1 MAEDAT
7 FQVNYIEGVNK
18 FNSARSKAF
27 WEEMFG
33 FVRGKTVELMS
44 FDDVRARLNL
54 REEHYKGIQD
64 VPLDKIAG
72 SVGRHK
78 DFTSAFLPKSSKMKD
93 RWSRVYAKA
102 NGLEGLPP
110 IELYRV
116 GDVYFVRDGNHRV
129 SVAKQLDAKSI
140 EAHVTE
146 LPTSVPIR
154 PGMTGKDLDAVE
166 AYSDFLDET
175 GLLKTR
181 PHHISIELSDPSG
194 YHELMGHIYLH
205 QRMKEQ
211 MTGKLMTAD
220 EAAADWYDAVYR
232 PAVTLIRKYDVLS
245 HTDKERTEADV
256 YLWLFDHMRE
266 ARRHYG
272 DDSEVHT
279 FSEALV
285 DYLRENKA
293 DVPNELELEEDDSV
307 ILSKTQA
314 LKAVKANRTPENGNQ
329 G

>member
-7 FQVNYIEGVNK
+7 FQTNFIEGVSK

-33 FVRGKTVELMS
+33 LVRGKTVELMS

-78 DFTSAFLPKSSKMKD
+78 DFTKAFLPKSSSMKD
-93 RWSRVYAKA
+93 RWSRVYAKTT
-102 NGLEGLPP
+102 GLEGLPP

-116 GDVYFVRDGNHRV
+116 GDAYFVRDGNHRV
-129 SVAKQLDAKSI
+129 SVAKQLGAKTI

-146 LPTSVPIR
+146 LPTAVPIR
-154 PGMTGKDLDAVE
+154 PGMTGRDLDAAE
-166 AYSDFLDET
+166 AYADFLDET
-175 GLLKTR
+175 GLLRTR
-181 PHHISIELSDPSG
+181 PHHISMELSDPSG

-211 MTGKLMTAD
+211 MTGETLKAD
-220 EAAADWYDAVYR
+220 DAAADWYDVVYR

-245 HTDKERTEADV
+245 HTDKARTEADV
-256 YLWLFDHMRE
+256 YLWLFDHLRE
-266 ARRHYG
+266 ARRLYG
-272 DDSEVHT
+272 EDAEAHT
-279 FSEALV
+279 FSDALV

-293 DVPNELELEEDDSV
+293 DVPDELELEEDDSV

-314 LKAVKANRTPENGNQ
+314 LKAVKAHREHENGNN